1 MATTKKKAPRVG
13 RVGSEKPAEEVP
25 AFVAMERDARASG
38 ETDDPR
44 RTDRVAGHSAESL
57 AQQVLAPRRPQR
69 EAVIEALRGVEA
81 PDEAWEVLAARE
93 LIPVDWLSAGARQV
107 TVTGVRC
114 DVCTADFMGHA
125 RECELANVPAT
136 VAAAATLAADPAG
149 ISAAETLARLCFER
163 LYGDTAAS
171 EPRMLWRVGASDE
184 CSPLGER
191 RPGAA
196 KARAPKPG
204 LWESFGAFRK
214 AFSARLGSVLPKGYR
229 RWKDGLIVPEYVS
242 DSYAS
247 YQAKSPFEVTHQPW
261 IHALE
266 RDAVNQWS
274 WALSVREKRP
284 NPFTPLC
291 EVWALGYAVEL
302 VDDET
307 LLLFAPALR

>member
-13 RVGSEKPAEEVP
+13 RVGSERPADELP

-38 ETDDPR
+38 EADDPR
-44 RTDRVAGHSAESL
+44 RTDRVAGLSAESL
-57 AQQVLAPRRPQR
+57 AQHVLTPHRPQR
-69 EAVIEALRGVEA
+69 DAVIEALTGVDA

-114 DVCTADFMGHA
+114 DLCTVDFMGHA
-125 RECELANVPAT
+125 RECERVNVPAT

-149 ISAAETLARLCFER
+149 VSAAETLARLCFER

-171 EPRMLWRVGASDE
+171 EPRVLWRVGASE
-184 CSPLGER
+184 ACSPLGEK

-204 LWESFGAFRK
+204 LWECFAPFRK
-214 AFSARLGSVLPKGYR
+214 AFSARVGTAVPKGYR
-229 RWKDGLIVPEYVS
+229 RWKDGMIIPEYVS

-247 YQAKSPFEVTHQPW
+247 YQATSAFVVMNQPW
-261 IHALE
+261 IQALE
-266 RDAVNQWS
+266 RDAVNHWS

-307 LLLFAPALR
+307 VLLFAPAL